1 MRELNGD
8 EMLRLITAVTV
19 LSLTVGAA
27 HAGPSVVSDFA
38 FAMPETWFVLPGP
51 SREADAILFRRYSV
65 AMRKTDYAATRSGR
79 TNQIRLMG
87 PAGQLYNSMI
97 YTCRKSSDKPDYLT
111 FHLPPQVSPASFKYD
126 TNQPKLEINIVV
138 DTEPNHAVVEYKKGD
153 IFLDAAD
160 AGAGNL
166 LRLMR
171 ASEITINF
179 GSRND
184 RFTLGI
190 TAKFGSVELAKA
202 MKDLLPQMASIDPGA
217 LRSFS
222 NQELR
227 EHCLAYKGHL

>member
-1 MRELNGD
+1 MPRRD
-8 EMLRLITAVTV
+8 P
-19 LSLTVGAA
+19 
-27 HAGPSVVSDFA
+27 AGP
-38 FAMPETWFVLPGP
+38 
-51 SREADAILFRRYSV
+51 
-65 AMRKTDYAATRSGR
+65 TRSGSWAR
-79 TNQIRLMG
+79 PG
-87 PAGQLYNSMI
+87 SSS
-97 YTCRKSSDKPDYLT
+97 RKSSDKPDYLT

-126 TNQPKLEINIVV
+126 TNQPKLEINIVI
-138 DTEPNHAVVEYKKGD
+138 DTEPSHAVVEYKKGD

-184 RFTLGI
+184 RLTLGI

-222 NQELR
+222 NQESR
-227 EHCLAYKGHL
+227 EHCLAYKGNL